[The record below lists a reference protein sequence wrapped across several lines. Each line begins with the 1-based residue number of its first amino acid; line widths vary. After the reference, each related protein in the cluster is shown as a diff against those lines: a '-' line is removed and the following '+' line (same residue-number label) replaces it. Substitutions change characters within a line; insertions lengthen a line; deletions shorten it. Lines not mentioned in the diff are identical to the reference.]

1 MNLEIEAKF
10 INIDPETI
18 REKLLSLGFFQV
30 YPEFFVERAT
40 FICHDP
46 NMSLRVRKEY
56 QKTTMTYKYTDATKW
71 ALGTEE
77 VETAVNDFDSALKIL
92 KHAHKPIR
100 VLFQESRRELW
111 KLWETEVSIDEWPW
125 TGKYLEIEA
134 PTEEKLRETT
144 TDLWLDYDNALFGRV
159 GVIYE
164 KLWYSL
170 DEINQIENLTFE
182 NPPKK

>member
-56 QKTTMTYKYTDATKW
+56 RKTTMTYKYTDKTK
-71 ALGTEE
+71 
-77 VETAVNDFDSALKIL
+77 
-92 KHAHKPIR
+92 
-100 VLFQESRRELW
+100 
-111 KLWETEVSIDEWPW
+111 
-125 TGKYLEIEA
+125 
-134 PTEEKLRETT
+134 
-144 TDLWLDYDNALFGRV
+144 
-159 GVIYE
+159 
-164 KLWYSL
+164 
-170 DEINQIENLTFE
+170 
-182 NPPKK
+182 

>member
-40 FICHDP
+40 FICADH

-56 QKTTMTYKYTDATKW
+56 GKTTMTYKYTDRSKG

-77 VETAVNDFDSALKIL
+77 IEVEVSDFNHALEIL
-92 KHAHKPIR
+92 KRANNPERI
-100 VLFQESRRELW
+100 LFQESRRELW
-111 KLWETEVSIDEWPW
+111 RK
-125 TGKYLEIEA
+125 
-134 PTEEKLRETT
+134 
-144 TDLWLDYDNALFGRV
+144 
-159 GVIYE
+159 
-164 KLWYSL
+164 
-170 DEINQIENLTFE
+170 
-182 NPPKK
+182 